1 MRECPKCHKRFLE
14 SNARVCDVDGAVL
27 DLVVVASDRDRL
39 VGTTILNRYAVDK
52 VLGDGGMG
60 VVYRAIDTETR
71 RPYAVKVLR
80 AEYSAEED
88 LVIRFEQEARAAAS
102 VRNPHIVEI
111 FDWGSLP
118 DGSRFFV
125 MEYLEGRS
133 LGDLLARMPKAP
145 GADRRQPLPED
156 FALHIAMQIAEGLKA
171 AHEIGIVHRDIKPD
185 NFHIVRKPEDP
196 YFVKI
201 LDFGIAKVQNSKAA
215 KTRTGSVFGTP
226 HYMSPEQA
234 SGDKNIDATTDI
246 YGLGVM
252 MYEMVVGK
260 IPFDADNLM
269 GILTAHLYH
278 TPTPPSIYPE
288 CEKLSRSFEAVI
300 LKCLAKDR
308 EARYLSMGELHDD
321 LARCRRGE
329 TSLALEDQEVST
341 RRFDR
346 ADFISEAA
354 TVIRQLPAELLQ
366 PASPEELNAAL
377 GFQNGAQQG
386 HGPASGPPSGPSQ
399 AAPAAHSMSLP
410 SPPPSQ
416 PSPMMTSL
424 APPAMASPQQQ
435 QQQQSP
441 FDQVGKIRFADPNAA
456 PPELVTHASLPPGTE
471 VPRPRSKTGLIVGAI
486 IGVGVFIAVGIIAFA
501 SALQSPPAQ
510 SPREDLALTQQ
521 QLPARARRRH
531 EPAAR
536 RDQRAAARRRRAG
549 PRRVPHGVRARAGRA
564 RGDPVERPRR
574 EGVPRRR
581 AGRHGAPHGR
591 ASRGRRRDLH
601 RQRRGLSR
609 PGGDRHP
616 RDAVARLGHA
626 PRHRR
631 ARAAGPPRQ
640 GAPAPRS
647 PAADQRAPAPHR
659 PGTDASHRRP
669 PRPLEPVIG
678 RLAVG
683 VLALAVMCD

>member
-14 SNARVCDVDGAVL
+14 SNARVCDTDGAVL

-80 AEYSAEED
+80 AEYSEEED

-156 FALHIAMQIAEGLKA
+156 FALHISMQIAEGLKA

-215 KTRTGSVFGTP
+215 RTRTGSVFGTP

-288 CEKLSRSFEAVI
+288 CEKLSRSFEAII

-346 ADFISEAA
+346 SDFVSEAA

-377 GFQNGAQQG
+377 GFQTGSPQA
-386 HGPASGPPSGPSQ
+386 HPPTSGPPSGPSQ

-410 SPPPSQ
+410 SPPPSSQ
-416 PSPMMTSL
+416 PSPMMNSL
-424 APPAMASPQQQ
+424 APPAMASPLQQQ
-435 QQQQSP
+435 QPPSP

-486 IGVGVFIAVGIIAFA
+486 IGFGVFIAIGIIAFA

-510 SPREDLALTQQ
+510 PPHEDLALTQQ
-521 QLPARARRRH
+521 QLQPGRVAATNQQ
-531 EPAAR
+531 PAAPATPQPAV
-536 RDQRAAARRRRAG
+536 DAQAPA
-549 PRRVPHGVRARAGRA
+549 VPHGVPQAQAEPVLIVSNVAGARVFRGGVQVGTAPHTVARPAVGEETYTVSAEGFQDQVVIVTPATQSPVSVTLPAAAAPEPRDRHGRV
-564 RGDPVERPRR
+564 RPHRERP
-574 EGVPRRR
+574 PLTN
-581 AGRHGAPHGR
+581 AH
-591 ASRGRRRDLH
+591 
-601 RQRRGLSR
+601 
-609 PGGDRHP
+609 
-616 RDAVARLGHA
+616 
-626 PRHRR
+626 
-631 ARAAGPPRQ
+631 PPRTGQ
-640 GAPAPRS
+640 PP
-647 PAADQRAPAPHR
+647 
-659 PGTDASHRRP
+659 TRRTGDLQDP
-669 PRPLEPVIG
+669 WNQ
-678 RLAVG
+678 
-683 VLALAVMCD
+683 

>member
-14 SNARVCDVDGAVL
+14 SSARVCDADGAVL

-60 VVYRAIDTETR
+60 VVYRAIDMETR

-118 DGSRFFV
+118 DNSRFFV
-125 MEYLEGRS
+125 MEFLEGRS
-133 LGDLLARMPKAP
+133 LGDLLARMPRAP

-156 FALHIAMQIAEGLKA
+156 FALHISMQIADGLKA

-185 NFHIVRKPEDP
+185 NFHIVRRPDDP

-201 LDFGIAKVQNSKAA
+201 LDFGIAKVANSKAA

-288 CEKLSRSFEAVI
+288 CEKLSRSFEAII

-308 EARYLSMGELHDD
+308 EARYLSMGELYDD
-321 LARCRRGE
+321 LGRCRRGE

-346 ADFISEAA
+346 SDFVSEAA

-377 GFQNGAQQG
+377 GLQSSPAPAPQGA
-386 HGPASGPPSGPSQ
+386 PPLSGSPSGPSQ
-399 AAPAAHSMSLP
+399 VAPAGHSMSLP
-410 SPPPSQ
+410 SPPPPAMMHSQ
-416 PSPMMTSL
+416 PPSPMMASQ
-424 APPAMASPQQQ
+424 PP
-435 QQQQSP
+435 SP
-441 FDQVGKIRFADPNAA
+441 FDQVGKIRFADPNA
-456 PPELVTHASLPPGTE
+456 PPEHGHQPSLPPGTE
-471 VPRPRSKTGLIVGAI
+471 VPRPRSKTGLIVGVI
-486 IGVGVFIAVGIIAFA
+486 IGFGALVAIGIVAMA
-501 SALQSPPAQ
+501 SALQTPAQ
-510 SPREDLALTQQ
+510 PSPREDLALSQQ
-521 QLPARARRRH
+521 QLQPGRLAPAQSTDDA
-531 EPAAR
+531 PAAPQPVA
-536 RDQRAAARRRRAG
+536 DAQAPA
-549 PRRVPHGVRARAGRA
+549 VPHGVPQAQAEPVVIQSNAPGARVFRGGVQVGTAPHTVA
-564 RGDPVERPRR
+564 RPAVGEETYTLSAEGFQDQVVVITPTTPSPISVTLPEAAAAPGARDRRVRDRPHRDRPPQTNARPRPN
-574 EGVPRRR
+574 GPTPPRRT
-581 AGRHGAPHGR
+581 G
-591 ASRGRRRDLH
+591 DLH
-601 RQRRGLSR
+601 DPWQ
-609 PGGDRHP
+609 
-616 RDAVARLGHA
+616 
-626 PRHRR
+626 
-631 ARAAGPPRQ
+631 
-640 GAPAPRS
+640 
-647 PAADQRAPAPHR
+647 
-659 PGTDASHRRP
+659 
-669 PRPLEPVIG
+669 
-678 RLAVG
+678 
-683 VLALAVMCD
+683 